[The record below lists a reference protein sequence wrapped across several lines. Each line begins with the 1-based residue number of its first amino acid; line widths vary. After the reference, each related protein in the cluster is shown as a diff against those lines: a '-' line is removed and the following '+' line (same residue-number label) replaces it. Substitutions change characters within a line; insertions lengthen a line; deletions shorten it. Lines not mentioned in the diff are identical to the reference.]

1 MFTTSWMQ
9 MIGLHFEC
17 HENFNDEVS
26 CQKCNSLE
34 HGGRKEKCQRGIQGQ
49 LYTLKMFW
57 KCDRCCCKGRG
68 SGWGPSLGAAP
79 EGVAVGGGDS
89 YTYPLVKERDQALWK
104 RLVFLVKP
112 TKARQRSAAWNQQ
125 SCKVQGVQ
133 MRKIIS
139 FLLCVFS

>member
-89 YTYPLVKERDQALWK
+89 YTYPLVKERD
-104 RLVFLVKP
+104 
-112 TKARQRSAAWNQQ
+112 RSNGLHQVPLPSWCCLLTHKFQ
-125 SCKVQGVQ
+125 SGFSVLL
-133 MRKIIS
+133 IS
-139 FLLCVFS
+139 